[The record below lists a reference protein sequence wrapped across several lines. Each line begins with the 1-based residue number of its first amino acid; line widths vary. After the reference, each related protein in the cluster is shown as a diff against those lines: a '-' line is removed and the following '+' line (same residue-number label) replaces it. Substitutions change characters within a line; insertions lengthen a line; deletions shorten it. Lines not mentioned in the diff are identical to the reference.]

1 MPPPRSSR
9 YTPPKGT
16 EAEEKLGL
24 VIGQAEDLDP
34 QAKADAEVIK
44 WMGSY
49 GAQWQPQPFQYQV
62 FAGTIE
68 GNKAIF
74 LKLETAVGRLC
85 FAMSDE
91 NAQGLIDH
99 LTTVISGLQVVRNP
113 MQL

>member
-49 GAQWQPQPFQYQV
+49 GAQW
-62 FAGTIE
+62 
-68 GNKAIF
+68 
-74 LKLETAVGRLC
+74 
-85 FAMSDE
+85 SDE
-91 NAQGLIDH
+91 NAQWLIDH